1 MNREQMLLALKLKD
15 RYKELC
21 KFLKHAAPSEAVAI
35 SAEMADIRAQ
45 RAALEPKRPRGRPRV
60 RPVGVPRNFAKGTEA
75 QQARARTL
83 RKRRDAAQQ
92 ELATIQ
98 QCFDELAEHGGP
110 SR

>member
-15 RYKELC
+15 RYKALS

-45 RAALEPKRPRGRPRV
+45 QAALKPKRPRGRPRV
-60 RPVGVPRNFAKGTEA
+60 RPIGVPRNFAKGTEA
-75 QQARARTL
+75 QQIRARTL
-83 RKRRDAAQQ
+83 RSERAKLLKQ
-92 ELATIQ
+92 LAIVQ
-98 QCFDELAEHGGP
+98 SAFDELAAHGGP